1 MPRLPDAYKA
11 VQVASSDPKMLV
23 ILLFESARRY
33 LEQARDAIAR
43 RDFETKHKR
52 LTLAQ
57 EIFTELQLALDDRPA
72 PELAR
77 NLRAL
82 YAHLIRT
89 ITEANLE
96 DSLEKLDHALHIV
109 RMLENAWK
117 EAAQRCQ
124 ATQQKS

>member
-1 MPRLPDAYKA
+1 MPRLPDAYKT
-11 VQVASSDPKMLV
+11 VQVTSSDPKMLV

-43 RDFETKHKR
+43 RDFETKHRR

-82 YAHLIRT
+82 YAHIIRT

-96 DSLEKLDHALHIV
+96 DSLEKLDYALDIV
-109 RMLENAWK
+109 RKLENAWK

-124 ATQQKS
+124 ATHQNS